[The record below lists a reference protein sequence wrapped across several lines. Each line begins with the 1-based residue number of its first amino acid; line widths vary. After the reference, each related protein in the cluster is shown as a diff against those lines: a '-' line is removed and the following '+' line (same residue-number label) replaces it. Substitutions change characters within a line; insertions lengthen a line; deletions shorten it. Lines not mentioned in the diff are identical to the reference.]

1 MAAKR
6 GGSRLL
12 SITLPG
18 RNEVGKSFKG
28 SWFYHLEKFALPISG
43 WQTDCLS
50 LPRDVL
56 DKGGVGAINGLMSAC
71 KFHTVAKVNSI
82 ISP

>member
-1 MAAKR
+1 MAVKT

-12 SITLPG
+12 SIILPG
-18 RNEVGKSFKG
+18 KNEVGKSFEG
-28 SWFYHLEKFALPISG
+28 SCFYHLEKFALPISG

-56 DKGGVGAINGLMSAC
+56 DKGESAQ
-71 KFHTVAKVNSI
+71 
-82 ISP
+82 